1 MHSVMQ
7 IYSSFSF
14 SCPAGMPQD
23 CPVRRVRICRPF
35 RGKGP
40 STCSKGKTGACV
52 LTRQRRAEPP
62 ESPGRHPAH
71 RRFPPPKLRCAF
83 GKTPPGP
90 ALRTPPIGYA
100 LPHKEAGR
108 AAPSSYAGE
117 ERRDSS
123 PLLSAPPPPPR
134 HGRPPCTPPTATPK
148 RSGSARSRPGCGSAT
163 APGSRA
169 PSRKQRTKKRRCR
182 NTVFF
187 CSTRQGTG
195 ENIRARSC
203 RTFRRV
209 PAPRNICCARGRT
222 CTPCPPAADSLPCR
236 PSPSSF

>member
-1 MHSVMQ
+1 MQ
-7 IYSSFSF
+7 FYSSFSF
-14 SCPAGMPQD
+14 FCPAGLPQD

-62 ESPGRHPAH
+62 ESPGPIRHIADSRPQNHAALSEKRRRTCAPHSAH
-71 RRFPPPKLRCAF
+71 RLRAPAQRSRTRRPLSPREKTCVEARLPCFSPPPHQICGTADRLRLSDGNTKVQRICAQ
-83 GKTPPGP
+83 
-90 ALRTPPIGYA
+90 
-100 LPHKEAGR
+100 
-108 AAPSSYAGE
+108 
-117 ERRDSS
+117 
-123 PLLSAPPPPPR
+123 PPR
-134 HGRPPCTPPTATPK
+134 LRFCD
-148 RSGSARSRPGCGSAT
+148 SARPQST
-163 APGSRA
+163 A
-169 PSRKQRTKKRRCR
+169 RKQRTKKRRCR

-187 CSTRQGTG
+187 CSTRRGTG

>member
-1 MHSVMQ
+1 MQ
-7 IYSSFSF
+7 FYSSFSF
-14 SCPAGMPQD
+14 FCPAGLPQD
-23 CPVRRVRICRPF
+23 CPARRVRICRPF

-62 ESPGRHPAH
+62 AIPGPCLAH
-71 RRFPPPKLRCAF
+71 RRFPPPKLRCTF
-83 GKTPPGP
+83 GKTPPPARRRKTRRPFFIRRRRTTGLVSP
-90 ALRTPPIGYA
+90 AFRSSSTPAAWPTALR
-100 LPHKEAGR
+100 
-108 AAPSSYAGE
+108 SSGGG
-117 ERRDSS
+117 
-123 PLLSAPPPPPR
+123 PV
-134 HGRPPCTPPTATPK
+134 
-148 RSGSARSRPGCGSAT
+148 RSGSARRRPGSLPPASAS
-163 APGSRA
+163 PGS
-169 PSRKQRTKKRRCR
+169 KGQKKRRCR

-187 CSTRQGTG
+187 CSTRRKTG

-222 CTPCPPAADSLPCR
+222 CTLCPPAADSLPCR